1 VDDGQMGRADNFR
14 DLPATDPADFR
25 LGVLFGWMIFALG
38 IMYVLMAI
46 YVAVDDARGSLSFV
60 VYMMVMA
67 GVFAGSGLLL
77 IRKAK
82 LGLWGLYL
90 LSAYKLVSF
99 SAASVKNA
107 VEKIPGGAPK
117 AIVDA
122 SLLLLW
128 FLIVGYF
135 YKRRRQ
141 FTRVWGGASA
151 AVAGG

>member
-1 VDDGQMGRADNFR
+1 MGRADNFR

-46 YVAVDDARGSLSFV
+46 YVAVDDARGSLSFA

-67 GVFAGSGLLL
+67 GVLAGSGLLL

-107 VEKIPGGAPK
+107 VE
-117 AIVDA
+117 
-122 SLLLLW
+122 
-128 FLIVGYF
+128 
-135 YKRRRQ
+135 
-141 FTRVWGGASA
+141 
-151 AVAGG
+151 